1 MINKMKK
8 IILIFLIFFLYTED
22 VFPSNKI
29 LSTDEAVVALLGSP
43 DETEIRI
50 QKITENLYLFF
61 GLGGNIAVSIG
72 DDGVLIV
79 DDQIPSLIPKIKD
92 AIKEI
97 GGGDLVY
104 TINTHWHFDHAEGNL
119 ALDPKITKIISQSN
133 AREYMAKG
141 GLIDMVANRINQEP
155 YPDYALPV
163 ITYENGMTL
172 YFNNEEIEIVHFG
185 PAHTSGDSAVIFHN
199 QNAVHYGDVF
209 VTEGYP
215 FIDVSSG
222 GSIDGIINF
231 LSKSLTKLK
240 PGAIILPGHGEIAT
254 IQDVED
260 TIIMLKTVRERILKG
275 STPFSIKF
283 AEVKIS
289 SSFAVIYLTSIV
301 PLRKGLS
308 SGYNNPFDGK
318 DRTSVG
324 NPY

>member
-1 MINKMKK
+1 MKK
-8 IILIFLIFFLYTED
+8 IILSFFIIFLYTED
-22 VFPSNKI
+22 VFSSNDI
-29 LSTDEAVVALLGSP
+29 LSTDEAVEQLLGSP
-43 DETEIRI
+43 DEAKIRI
-50 QKITENLYLFF
+50 QKITDNLYLFF

-92 AIKEI
+92 AIKKI

-119 ALDPKITKIISQSN
+119 ALDPNITKIISQSN
-133 AREYMAKG
+133 ARDYMSRG
-141 GLIDMVANRINQEP
+141 GLIDMVSSRINQEP

-172 YFNNEEIEIVHFG
+172 YFNDEEIEIVHFG

-199 QNAVHYGDVF
+199 QNAIHYGDVF

-231 LSKSLTKLK
+231 LSKSLEKLK
-240 PGAIILPGHGEIAT
+240 PGAIILPGHGEIGD
-254 IQDVED
+254 IQDVRD
-260 TIIMLKTVRERILKG
+260 MISMLKTVRDRISNMIDEGKSLQEVIDAKPTKDFDEKYPDWLGNFVNRAYASLK
-275 STPFSIKF
+275 
-283 AEVKIS
+283 E
-289 SSFAVIYLTSIV
+289 
-301 PLRKGLS
+301 
-308 SGYNNPFDGK
+308 GK
-318 DRTSVG
+318 
-324 NPY
+324 

>member
-1 MINKMKK
+1 MKK
-8 IILIFLIFFLYTED
+8 IILSIFVIFFYTQD
-22 VFPSNKI
+22 VFSSNDI
-29 LSTDEAVVALLGSP
+29 LSTDEAVEQLLGSP
-43 DETEIRI
+43 DEAKIRI
-50 QKITENLYLFF
+50 QKITDNLYLFF

-97 GGGDLVY
+97 GGGELVY

-133 AREYMAKG
+133 ARDYMSKG
-141 GLIDMVANRINQEP
+141 GLIDMVSSRINQEP

-172 YFNNEEIEIVHFG
+172 YFNDEEIEIVHFG

-199 QNAVHYGDVF
+199 QNAIHYGDVF

-231 LSKSLTKLK
+231 LSKSLEKLK
-240 PGAIILPGHGEIAT
+240 PGAIILPGHGEIGD
-254 IQDVED
+254 IQDVRD
-260 TIIMLKTVRERILKG
+260 MISMLKTVRDRISNMIDEGKSLQEVIDAKPTKDFDEKYPDWLGNFVNRAYASLK
-275 STPFSIKF
+275 
-283 AEVKIS
+283 E
-289 SSFAVIYLTSIV
+289 
-301 PLRKGLS
+301 
-308 SGYNNPFDGK
+308 GK
-318 DRTSVG
+318 
-324 NPY
+324 

>member
-1 MINKMKK
+1 MKK
-8 IILIFLIFFLYTED
+8 LVLSFFVIFLYTED
-22 VFPSNKI
+22 VFSSNDI
-29 LSTDEAVVALLGSP
+29 LSTDEAVEQLLGSP
-43 DETEIRI
+43 DEAKIRI
-50 QKITENLYLFF
+50 QKITDNLYLFF

-92 AIKEI
+92 AIKKI

-119 ALDPKITKIISQSN
+119 ALDPNITKIISQSN
-133 AREYMAKG
+133 ARDYMSSG
-141 GLIDMVANRINQEP
+141 GLIDMVSSRINQEP

-172 YFNNEEIEIVHFG
+172 YFNDEEIEIVHFG

-199 QNAVHYGDVF
+199 QNAIHYGDVF

-231 LSKSLTKLK
+231 LSKSLEKLK
-240 PGAIILPGHGEIAT
+240 PGATILPGHGEIAN
-254 IQDVED
+254 IQDVKD
-260 TIIMLKTVRERILKG
+260 MISMLETVRDRISKMIDEGKSLQEVIDAKPTKDFDEKYPDWLGNFVNRAYASLK
-275 STPFSIKF
+275 
-283 AEVKIS
+283 E
-289 SSFAVIYLTSIV
+289 
-301 PLRKGLS
+301 
-308 SGYNNPFDGK
+308 GK
-318 DRTSVG
+318 
-324 NPY
+324 

>member
-199 QNAVHYGDVF
+199 QNAVHFGDVF

-231 LSKSLTKLK
+231 LSKSITKLK

-260 TIIMLKTVRERILKG
+260 TITMLKTVRERILKMIDEG
-275 STPFSIKF
+275 KSLQ
-283 AEVKIS
+283 EVIDAKPTKD
-289 SSFAVIYLTSIV
+289 FDEKYPDWLGNFVNRAYTS
-301 PLRKGLS
+301 LKEE
-308 SGYNNPFDGK
+308 K
-318 DRTSVG
+318 
-324 NPY
+324 

>member
-1 MINKMKK
+1 MKK
-8 IILIFLIFFLYTED
+8 IILSIFVIFFYTQD
-22 VFPSNKI
+22 VFSSNDI
-29 LSTDEAVVALLGSP
+29 LSTDEAVEQLLGSP
-43 DETEIRI
+43 DEAKIRI
-50 QKITENLYLFF
+50 QKITDNLYLFF

-97 GGGDLVY
+97 GGGELVY

-133 AREYMAKG
+133 ARDYMSKG
-141 GLIDMVANRINQEP
+141 GLIDMVSSRINQEP

-172 YFNNEEIEIVHFG
+172 YFNDEEIEIVHFG

-199 QNAVHYGDVF
+199 QNAIHYGDVF

-231 LSKSLTKLK
+231 LSKSLEKLK
-240 PGAIILPGHGEIAT
+240 PGAIILPGHGEIAN
-254 IQDVED
+254 IQDVKD
-260 TIIMLKTVRERILKG
+260 MIGMLETVRDRISKMIDEGKSLQEVIDAKPTKDFDEKYPDWLGNFVNRAYASLK
-275 STPFSIKF
+275 
-283 AEVKIS
+283 E
-289 SSFAVIYLTSIV
+289 
-301 PLRKGLS
+301 
-308 SGYNNPFDGK
+308 GK
-318 DRTSVG
+318 
-324 NPY
+324 

>member
-1 MINKMKK
+1 MKK
-8 IILIFLIFFLYTED
+8 IIIIFSIIFLYTED

-29 LSTDEAVVALLGSP
+29 LSTDEAVVELLGSP

-133 AREYMAKG
+133 ARDYMAKG
-141 GLIDMVANRINQEP
+141 GLIDMVANRINQKP

-215 FIDVSSG
+215 FVDVSSG

-260 TIIMLKTVRERILKG
+260 TIIMLKTVRERILKMIDEG
-275 STPFSIKF
+275 KSLQ
-283 AEVKIS
+283 EVIDAKPTKD
-289 SSFAVIYLTSIV
+289 FDEKYPDWLGNFVNRAYTS
-301 PLRKGLS
+301 LK
-308 SGYNNPFDGK
+308 K
-318 DRTSVG
+318 EK
-324 NPY
+324 

>member
-1 MINKMKK
+1 MIK
-8 IILIFLIFFLYTED
+8 IIISFLIIFFYTED
-22 VFPSNKI
+22 VFPSNKVI
-29 LSTDEAVVALLGSP
+29 STDEAVVELLGSP
-43 DETEIRI
+43 EETEIRI

-119 ALDPKITKIISQSN
+119 ALDPNITKIISQSN
-133 AREYMAKG
+133 ARDYMAKG

-199 QNAVHYGDVF
+199 QNAIHYGDVF

-222 GSIDGIINF
+222 GSINGIINF
-231 LSKSLTKLK
+231 LSQSLTKLK
-240 PGAIILPGHGEIAT
+240 SGAIILPGHGEIAT

-260 TIIMLKTVRERILKG
+260 TISMLKIIRGRILKMIDEG
-275 STPFSIKF
+275 KSLQ
-283 AEVKIS
+283 EVIDSKPTKDFDEKYPDWLGNFVNRAYIS
-289 SSFAVIYLTSIV
+289 L
-301 PLRKGLS
+301 KE
-308 SGYNNPFDGK
+308 DK
-318 DRTSVG
+318 
-324 NPY
+324 

>member
-1 MINKMKK
+1 MKK
-8 IILIFLIFFLYTED
+8 IIISFFIIFFYTED
-22 VFPSNKI
+22 VFPSNKAI
-29 LSTDEAVVALLGSP
+29 STDEAVVELLGSP
-43 DETEIRI
+43 EETKIRI
-50 QKITENLYLFF
+50 QRITENLYLFF
-61 GLGGNIAVSIG
+61 GLGGNIAVLIG

-119 ALDPKITKIISQSN
+119 ALDPNITKIISQSN
-133 AREYMAKG
+133 ARDYMAKG
-141 GLIDMVANRINQEP
+141 GLIDMVVNKINQEP

-199 QNAVHYGDVF
+199 QNAVHFGDVF

-222 GSIDGIINF
+222 GSINGIINF
-231 LSKSLTKLK
+231 LSQSLTKLK

-260 TIIMLKTVRERILKG
+260 TIGMLKIVRERILKMIDEG
-275 STPFSIKF
+275 KSLQ
-283 AEVKIS
+283 EVIDAKPTKD
-289 SSFAVIYLTSIV
+289 FDEKYPDWLGNFVNRAYTS
-301 PLRKGLS
+301 LKE
-308 SGYNNPFDGK
+308 GK
-318 DRTSVG
+318 
-324 NPY
+324 

>member
-1 MINKMKK
+1 MIK
-8 IILIFLIFFLYTED
+8 IILSFFLIFLYTED
-22 VFPSNKI
+22 VFSSNDI
-29 LSTDEAVVALLGSP
+29 LSTDEAVEQLLGSP
-43 DETEIRI
+43 DEAKIRI
-50 QKITENLYLFF
+50 QKITDNLYLFF

-119 ALDPKITKIISQSN
+119 ALDPNITKIISQSN
-133 AREYMAKG
+133 ARDYMSRG
-141 GLIDMVANRINQEP
+141 GLIDMVSSRINQEP

-172 YFNNEEIEIVHFG
+172 YFNDEEIEIVHFG

-199 QNAVHYGDVF
+199 QNAIHYGDVF

-231 LSKSLTKLK
+231 LSKSLEKLK
-240 PGAIILPGHGEIAT
+240 PGAIILPGHGET
-254 IQDVED
+254 GNIQDVKD
-260 TIIMLKTVRERILKG
+260 MISMLETVRDRISKMIDEGKSLQEVIDAKPTKDFDEKYPDWLGNFVNRAYASLK
-275 STPFSIKF
+275 
-283 AEVKIS
+283 E
-289 SSFAVIYLTSIV
+289 
-301 PLRKGLS
+301 
-308 SGYNNPFDGK
+308 GK
-318 DRTSVG
+318 
-324 NPY
+324 

>member
-1 MINKMKK
+1 MKK
-8 IILIFLIFFLYTED
+8 LILSIFVIFLYTQD
-22 VFPSNKI
+22 VLSSNNI
-29 LSTDEAVVALLGSP
+29 LSTDEAVEQLLGST
-43 DETEIRI
+43 DEAKIRI
-50 QKITENLYLFF
+50 QKITDNLYLFF
-61 GLGGNIAVSIG
+61 GLGGNVAVSIG

-104 TINTHWHFDHAEGNL
+104 AINTHWHFDHAEGNL

-133 AREYMAKG
+133 ARDYMSKG
-141 GLIDMVANRINQEP
+141 GIINMVSSRINQEP

-172 YFNNEEIEIVHFG
+172 YFNDEEIEIVHFG

-199 QNAVHYGDVF
+199 QNAIHYGDVF

-231 LSKSLTKLK
+231 LSKSLEKLK
-240 PGAIILPGHGEIAT
+240 PGAIILPGHGET
-254 IQDVED
+254 GNIQDVKD
-260 TIIMLKTVRERILKG
+260 MISMLETVRDRISKMIDEGKSLQEVIDAKPTKDFDEKYPDWLDNFVNRAYTSLK
-275 STPFSIKF
+275 
-283 AEVKIS
+283 E
-289 SSFAVIYLTSIV
+289 
-301 PLRKGLS
+301 
-308 SGYNNPFDGK
+308 GK
-318 DRTSVG
+318 
-324 NPY
+324 

>member
-1 MINKMKK
+1 MKK
-8 IILIFLIFFLYTED
+8 IILSIFVIFFYTQD
-22 VFPSNKI
+22 VFSSNDI
-29 LSTDEAVVALLGSP
+29 LSTDEAVEQLLGSP
-43 DETEIRI
+43 DEAKIRI
-50 QKITENLYLFF
+50 QKITDNLYLFF

-92 AIKEI
+92 AIKKI

-119 ALDPKITKIISQSN
+119 ALDPNITKIISQSN
-133 AREYMAKG
+133 ARDYMSRG
-141 GLIDMVANRINQEP
+141 GLIDMVSSRINQEP

-172 YFNNEEIEIVHFG
+172 YFNDEEIEIVHFG

-199 QNAVHYGDVF
+199 QNAIHYGDVF

-231 LSKSLTKLK
+231 LSKSLEKLK
-240 PGAIILPGHGEIAT
+240 PGAIILPGHGEIAN
-254 IQDVED
+254 IQDVKD
-260 TIIMLKTVRERILKG
+260 MIGMLETVRDRISKMIDEGKSLQEVIDAKPTKDFDEKYPDWLGNFVNRAYASLK
-275 STPFSIKF
+275 
-283 AEVKIS
+283 E
-289 SSFAVIYLTSIV
+289 
-301 PLRKGLS
+301 
-308 SGYNNPFDGK
+308 GK
-318 DRTSVG
+318 
-324 NPY
+324 

>member
-1 MINKMKK
+1 MKK
-8 IILIFLIFFLYTED
+8 IIITFFIIFLYAED

-29 LSTDEAVVALLGSP
+29 LSTDEAVIQLLGSP

-260 TIIMLKTVRERILKG
+260 TIIMLKTVRERILKMINEG
-275 STPFSIKF
+275 KSLQ
-283 AEVKIS
+283 EVIDAKPTKD
-289 SSFAVIYLTSIV
+289 FDEKYPDWLGNFVNRAYTS
-301 PLRKGLS
+301 LKEE
-308 SGYNNPFDGK
+308 K
-318 DRTSVG
+318 
-324 NPY
+324 

>member
-1 MINKMKK
+1 MKK
-8 IILIFLIFFLYTED
+8 IILIFLIFFLCTED
-22 VFPSNKI
+22 VFPANKI

-43 DETEIRI
+43 NETEIRI

-260 TIIMLKTVRERILKG
+260 TIIMLKTVRERILKMINEG
-275 STPFSIKF
+275 KSLQ
-283 AEVKIS
+283 EVIDAKPTKD
-289 SSFAVIYLTSIV
+289 FDEKYPDWLGNFVNRAYTS
-301 PLRKGLS
+301 LKEE
-308 SGYNNPFDGK
+308 K
-318 DRTSVG
+318 
-324 NPY
+324 

>member
-1 MINKMKK
+1 MKK
-8 IILIFLIFFLYTED
+8 IMLIFFVIFFYTQD
-22 VFPSNKI
+22 VFSSDDI
-29 LSTDEAVVALLGSP
+29 LSTDEAVEQLLGSP
-43 DETEIRI
+43 DEAKIRI
-50 QKITENLYLFF
+50 QKITDNLYLFF

-97 GGGDLVY
+97 GGGELVY

-133 AREYMAKG
+133 ARDYMSKG
-141 GLIDMVANRINQEP
+141 GLIDMVSSRINQEP

-172 YFNNEEIEIVHFG
+172 YFNDEEIEIVHFG

-199 QNAVHYGDVF
+199 QNAIHYGDVF

-231 LSKSLTKLK
+231 LSKSLDKLK
-240 PGAIILPGHGEIAT
+240 PGAIILPGHGEIGD
-254 IQDVED
+254 IQDVRD
-260 TIIMLKTVRERILKG
+260 MISMLKTVRDRISNMIDEGKSLQEVIDAKPTKDFDEKYPDWLGNFVNRAYASLK
-275 STPFSIKF
+275 
-283 AEVKIS
+283 E
-289 SSFAVIYLTSIV
+289 
-301 PLRKGLS
+301 
-308 SGYNNPFDGK
+308 GK
-318 DRTSVG
+318 
-324 NPY
+324 

>member
-1 MINKMKK
+1 MKK
-8 IILIFLIFFLYTED
+8 IILSFFIIFLYTED
-22 VFPSNKI
+22 VFSSNDI
-29 LSTDEAVVALLGSP
+29 LSTDEAVEQLLGSP
-43 DETEIRI
+43 DEAKIRI
-50 QKITENLYLFF
+50 QKITDNLYLFF

-231 LSKSLTKLK
+231 LSKSLIKLK

-260 TIIMLKTVRERILKG
+260 TIIMLKTVRERILKMINEG
-275 STPFSIKF
+275 KSLQ
-283 AEVKIS
+283 EVIDAKPTKD
-289 SSFAVIYLTSIV
+289 FDEKYPDWLGNFVNRAYTS
-301 PLRKGLS
+301 LKEE
-308 SGYNNPFDGK
+308 K
-318 DRTSVG
+318 
-324 NPY
+324 

>member
-1 MINKMKK
+1 MKK
-8 IILIFLIFFLYTED
+8 LVLSFFVIFLYTED
-22 VFPSNKI
+22 VFSSNDI
-29 LSTDEAVVALLGSP
+29 LSTDEAVEQLLGSP
-43 DETEIRI
+43 DEAKIRI
-50 QKITENLYLFF
+50 QKITDNLYLFF

-92 AIKEI
+92 AIKKI

-119 ALDPKITKIISQSN
+119 ALDPNITKIISQSN
-133 AREYMAKG
+133 ARDYMSRG
-141 GLIDMVANRINQEP
+141 GLIDMVSSRINQEP

-172 YFNNEEIEIVHFG
+172 YFNDEEIEIVHFG

-199 QNAVHYGDVF
+199 QNAIHYGDVF

-231 LSKSLTKLK
+231 LSKSLEKLK
-240 PGAIILPGHGEIAT
+240 PGAIILPGHGEIAN
-254 IQDVED
+254 IQDVKD
-260 TIIMLKTVRERILKG
+260 MISMLETVRDRISKMIDEGKSLQEVIDAKPTKDFDEKYPDWLGNFVNRAYASLK
-275 STPFSIKF
+275 
-283 AEVKIS
+283 E
-289 SSFAVIYLTSIV
+289 
-301 PLRKGLS
+301 
-308 SGYNNPFDGK
+308 GK
-318 DRTSVG
+318 
-324 NPY
+324 

>member
-1 MINKMKK
+1 MKK
-8 IILIFLIFFLYTED
+8 LVLSFFVIFLYTED
-22 VFPSNKI
+22 VFSSNDI
-29 LSTDEAVVALLGSP
+29 LSTDEAVEQLLGSP
-43 DETEIRI
+43 DEAKIRI
-50 QKITENLYLFF
+50 QKITDNLYLFF

-119 ALDPKITKIISQSN
+119 ALDPNITKIISQSN
-133 AREYMAKG
+133 ARDYMSRG
-141 GLIDMVANRINQEP
+141 GLIDMVSSRINQEP

-172 YFNNEEIEIVHFG
+172 YFNDEEIEIVHFG

-199 QNAVHYGDVF
+199 QNAIHYGDVF

-231 LSKSLTKLK
+231 LSKSLEKLK
-240 PGAIILPGHGEIAT
+240 PGATILPGHGEIT
-254 IQDVED
+254 NIQDVKD
-260 TIIMLKTVRERILKG
+260 MISMLETVRDRISKMIDEGKSLQEVIDAKPTKDFDEKYPDWLGNFVNRAYASLK
-275 STPFSIKF
+275 
-283 AEVKIS
+283 E
-289 SSFAVIYLTSIV
+289 
-301 PLRKGLS
+301 
-308 SGYNNPFDGK
+308 
-318 DRTSVG
+318 G
-324 NPY
+324 N

>member
-1 MINKMKK
+1 MKK
-8 IILIFLIFFLYTED
+8 IMLSFFVIFFYTQD
-22 VFPSNKI
+22 VFSSDDI
-29 LSTDEAVVALLGSP
+29 LSTDEAVEQLLGSP
-43 DETEIRI
+43 DEAKIRI
-50 QKITENLYLFF
+50 QKITDNLYLFF

-97 GGGDLVY
+97 GGGELVY

-133 AREYMAKG
+133 ARDYMSKG
-141 GLIDMVANRINQEP
+141 GLIDMVSSRINQEP

-172 YFNNEEIEIVHFG
+172 YFNDEEIEIVHFG

-199 QNAVHYGDVF
+199 QNAIHYGDVF

-231 LSKSLTKLK
+231 LSKSLDKLK
-240 PGAIILPGHGEIAT
+240 PGAIILPGHGEIGD
-254 IQDVED
+254 IQDVRD
-260 TIIMLKTVRERILKG
+260 MISMLKTVRDRISNMIDEGKSLQEVIDAKPTKDFDEKYPDWLGNFVNRAYASLK
-275 STPFSIKF
+275 
-283 AEVKIS
+283 E
-289 SSFAVIYLTSIV
+289 
-301 PLRKGLS
+301 
-308 SGYNNPFDGK
+308 GK
-318 DRTSVG
+318 
-324 NPY
+324 

>member
-1 MINKMKK
+1 MKK

-22 VFPSNKI
+22 SFPANKI

-260 TIIMLKTVRERILKG
+260 TIIMLKTVRERILKMIDEG
-275 STPFSIKF
+275 KSLQ
-283 AEVKIS
+283 EVIDAKPTKD
-289 SSFAVIYLTSIV
+289 FDEKYPDWLGNFVNRAYTS
-301 PLRKGLS
+301 LKEE
-308 SGYNNPFDGK
+308 K
-318 DRTSVG
+318 
-324 NPY
+324 

>member
-1 MINKMKK
+1 MKK
-8 IILIFLIFFLYTED
+8 LVLSFFVIFLYTED
-22 VFPSNKI
+22 VFSSNDI
-29 LSTDEAVVALLGSP
+29 LSTDEAVEQLLGSP
-43 DETEIRI
+43 DEAKIRI
-50 QKITENLYLFF
+50 QKITDNLYLFF

-92 AIKEI
+92 AIKKI

-119 ALDPKITKIISQSN
+119 ALDPNITKIISQSN
-133 AREYMAKG
+133 ARDYMSRG
-141 GLIDMVANRINQEP
+141 GLIDMVSSRINQEP

-172 YFNNEEIEIVHFG
+172 YFNDEEIEIVHFG

-199 QNAVHYGDVF
+199 QNAIHYGDVF

-231 LSKSLTKLK
+231 LSKSLEKLK
-240 PGAIILPGHGEIAT
+240 PGAIILPGHGEIAN
-254 IQDVED
+254 IQDVKD
-260 TIIMLKTVRERILKG
+260 MISMLETVRDRISKMIDEGKSLQEVIDAKPTKDFDEKYPDWLGNFVNRAYASLKE
-275 STPFSIKF
+275 S
-283 AEVKIS
+283 
-289 SSFAVIYLTSIV
+289 
-301 PLRKGLS
+301 
-308 SGYNNPFDGK
+308 N
-318 DRTSVG
+318 
-324 NPY
+324 

>member
-1 MINKMKK
+1 MKK

-22 VFPSNKI
+22 VFPANKT

-240 PGAIILPGHGEIAT
+240 PGAIILPGHG
-254 IQDVED
+254 
-260 TIIMLKTVRERILKG
+260 
-275 STPFSIKF
+275 
-283 AEVKIS
+283 
-289 SSFAVIYLTSIV
+289 
-301 PLRKGLS
+301 
-308 SGYNNPFDGK
+308 
-318 DRTSVG
+318 
-324 NPY
+324 

>member
-260 TIIMLKTVRERILKG
+260 TITMLKTVRERILKMINEG
-275 STPFSIKF
+275 KSLQ
-283 AEVKIS
+283 EVIDAKPTKD
-289 SSFAVIYLTSIV
+289 FDEKYPDWLGNFVNRAYTS
-301 PLRKGLS
+301 LKEE
-308 SGYNNPFDGK
+308 K
-318 DRTSVG
+318 
-324 NPY
+324 

>member
-22 VFPSNKI
+22 VFPANKI

-104 TINTHWHFDHAEGNL
+104 TIYTHWHFDHAEGNL

-260 TIIMLKTVRERILKG
+260 TIIMLKTVRERILKMINEG
-275 STPFSIKF
+275 KSLQ
-283 AEVKIS
+283 EVIDAKPTKD
-289 SSFAVIYLTSIV
+289 FDEKYPDWLGNFVNRAYTS
-301 PLRKGLS
+301 LKEE
-308 SGYNNPFDGK
+308 K
-318 DRTSVG
+318 
-324 NPY
+324 

>member
-1 MINKMKK
+1 MKK
-8 IILIFLIFFLYTED
+8 IILSFFIIFLYTED
-22 VFPSNKI
+22 VFSSNNI
-29 LSTDEAVVALLGSP
+29 LSTDEAVEQLLGSP
-43 DETEIRI
+43 DKAKIRI
-50 QKITENLYLFF
+50 QKITDNLYLFF

-92 AIKEI
+92 AIKKI

-119 ALDPKITKIISQSN
+119 ALDPNITKIISQSN
-133 AREYMAKG
+133 ARDYMSRG
-141 GLIDMVANRINQEP
+141 GLIDMVSSRINQEP

-172 YFNNEEIEIVHFG
+172 YFNDEEIEIVHFG

-199 QNAVHYGDVF
+199 QNAIHYGDVF

-231 LSKSLTKLK
+231 LSKSLEKLK
-240 PGAIILPGHGEIAT
+240 PGAIILPGHGEIAN
-254 IQDVED
+254 IQDVKD
-260 TIIMLKTVRERILKG
+260 MISMLETVRDRISKMIDEGKSLQEVIDAKPTKDFDEKYPDWLGNFVNRAYASLK
-275 STPFSIKF
+275 
-283 AEVKIS
+283 E
-289 SSFAVIYLTSIV
+289 
-301 PLRKGLS
+301 
-308 SGYNNPFDGK
+308 GK
-318 DRTSVG
+318 
-324 NPY
+324 

>member
-1 MINKMKK
+1 MKK
-8 IILIFLIFFLYTED
+8 IILSFFIIFLYTED
-22 VFPSNKI
+22 VFSSNDI
-29 LSTDEAVVALLGSP
+29 LSTEEAVEQLLGSP
-43 DETEIRI
+43 DEAKIRI
-50 QKITENLYLFF
+50 QKITDNLYLFF

-92 AIKEI
+92 AIKKI

-119 ALDPKITKIISQSN
+119 ALDPNITKIISQSN
-133 AREYMAKG
+133 ARDYMSRG
-141 GLIDMVANRINQEP
+141 GLIDMVSSRINQEP

-172 YFNNEEIEIVHFG
+172 YFNDEEIEIVHFG

-199 QNAVHYGDVF
+199 QNAIHYGDVF

-231 LSKSLTKLK
+231 LSKSLEKLK
-240 PGAIILPGHGEIAT
+240 PGAIILPGHGEIAN
-254 IQDVED
+254 IQDVKD
-260 TIIMLKTVRERILKG
+260 MISMLETVRDRISKMIDEGKSLQEVIDAKPTKDFDEKYPDWLGNFVNRAYASLK
-275 STPFSIKF
+275 
-283 AEVKIS
+283 E
-289 SSFAVIYLTSIV
+289 
-301 PLRKGLS
+301 
-308 SGYNNPFDGK
+308 GK
-318 DRTSVG
+318 
-324 NPY
+324 

>member
-1 MINKMKK
+1 MKK
-8 IILIFLIFFLYTED
+8 LVLSFFVIFLYTED
-22 VFPSNKI
+22 VFSSNDI
-29 LSTDEAVVALLGSP
+29 LSTDEAVEQLLGSP
-43 DETEIRI
+43 DEAKIRI
-50 QKITENLYLFF
+50 QKITDNLYLFF

-119 ALDPKITKIISQSN
+119 ALDPNITKIISQSN
-133 AREYMAKG
+133 ARDYMSRG
-141 GLIDMVANRINQEP
+141 GLIDMVSSRINQEP

-172 YFNNEEIEIVHFG
+172 YFNDEEIEIVHFG

-199 QNAVHYGDVF
+199 QNAIHYGDVF

-231 LSKSLTKLK
+231 LSKSLEKLK
-240 PGAIILPGHGEIAT
+240 PGAIILPGHGEIAN
-254 IQDVED
+254 IQDVKD
-260 TIIMLKTVRERILKG
+260 MISMLETVRDRISKMIDEGKSLQEVIDAKPTKDFDEKYPDWLGNFVNRAYASLK
-275 STPFSIKF
+275 
-283 AEVKIS
+283 E
-289 SSFAVIYLTSIV
+289 
-301 PLRKGLS
+301 
-308 SGYNNPFDGK
+308 GK
-318 DRTSVG
+318 
-324 NPY
+324 

>member
-1 MINKMKK
+1 MKK
-8 IILIFLIFFLYTED
+8 IIIYFLIIFFYTED
-22 VFPSNKI
+22 VFPSNKVI
-29 LSTDEAVVALLGSP
+29 STDEAVVELLGSP
-43 DETEIRI
+43 EETEIRI

-119 ALDPKITKIISQSN
+119 ALDPNITKIISQSN
-133 AREYMAKG
+133 ARDYMAKG

-163 ITYENGMTL
+163 ITYKNGMTL

-199 QNAVHYGDVF
+199 QNAIHYGDVF

-222 GSIDGIINF
+222 GSINGIINF
-231 LSKSLTKLK
+231 LSQSLTKLK
-240 PGAIILPGHGEIAT
+240 SGATILPGHGEIAT

-260 TIIMLKTVRERILKG
+260 TISMLKIVRGRILKMIDEG
-275 STPFSIKF
+275 KSLQ
-283 AEVKIS
+283 EVIDAKPTKD
-289 SSFAVIYLTSIV
+289 FDEKYPDWLGNFVNRAYTS
-301 PLRKGLS
+301 LKE
-308 SGYNNPFDGK
+308 DK
-318 DRTSVG
+318 
-324 NPY
+324 

>member
-1 MINKMKK
+1 MKK
-8 IILIFLIFFLYTED
+8 IIITFFIIFFYMED
-22 VFPSNKI
+22 VLPSNNI
-29 LSTDEAVVALLGSP
+29 LSTDEAVVELLGSP
-43 DETEIRI
+43 DDTEIRI
-50 QKITENLYLFF
+50 QKITENLFLFF
-61 GLGGNIAVSIG
+61 GLGGNIAVLIG

-119 ALDPKITKIISQSN
+119 ALDPNITKIISQSN
-133 AREYMAKG
+133 ARDYMAKG

-199 QNAVHYGDVF
+199 QNAIHYGDVF

-222 GSIDGIINF
+222 GSINGIINF
-231 LSKSLTKLK
+231 LSQSLTKLK
-240 PGAIILPGHGEIAT
+240 SGAIILPGHGEIAT

-260 TIIMLKTVRERILKG
+260 TISMLKIVRGRILKMIDEG
-275 STPFSIKF
+275 KSLQ
-283 AEVKIS
+283 EVIDAKPTKD
-289 SSFAVIYLTSIV
+289 FDEKYPDWLGNFVNRAYTS
-301 PLRKGLS
+301 LKE
-308 SGYNNPFDGK
+308 
-318 DRTSVG
+318 DR
-324 NPY
+324 

>member
-1 MINKMKK
+1 MKK
-8 IILIFLIFFLYTED
+8 IILSFFIIFLYTED
-22 VFPSNKI
+22 VFSSNDI
-29 LSTDEAVVALLGSP
+29 LSTEEAVEQLLGSP
-43 DETEIRI
+43 DEAKIRI
-50 QKITENLYLFF
+50 QKITDNLYLFF

-119 ALDPKITKIISQSN
+119 ALDPNITKIISQSN
-133 AREYMAKG
+133 ARDYMSRG
-141 GLIDMVANRINQEP
+141 GLIDMVSSRINQEP

-172 YFNNEEIEIVHFG
+172 YFNDEEIEIVHFG

-199 QNAVHYGDVF
+199 QNAIHYGDVF

-231 LSKSLTKLK
+231 LSKSLEKLK
-240 PGAIILPGHGEIAT
+240 PGATILPGHGEIT
-254 IQDVED
+254 NIQDVKD
-260 TIIMLKTVRERILKG
+260 MISMLETVRDRISKMIDEGKSLQEVIDAKPTKDFDEKYPDWLGNFVNRAYASLK
-275 STPFSIKF
+275 
-283 AEVKIS
+283 E
-289 SSFAVIYLTSIV
+289 
-301 PLRKGLS
+301 
-308 SGYNNPFDGK
+308 GK
-318 DRTSVG
+318 
-324 NPY
+324 